1 MLLELKEIKA
11 GYQKKNVLFGLTMG
25 VHQKELV
32 ALVGPNGAGKTTTL
46 RTIFGYIHPI
56 EGTILFQGHDIKH
69 NTPFQNV
76 KNGISLVPQGGK
88 VFKTLTVLENLEMG
102 GYLLKQKG
110 EVLRSL
116 QQVYE
121 MFPILDERKFQLA
134 RTLSGGEQQMLA
146 IGRGLMF
153 TPKLLLLDEPS
164 MGLAPLVLRSLMG
177 TISKVK
183 EQIESSVIIVEQ
195 NVNEVLKIANRVY
208 VMKLGKI
215 VFHEEYPENLLR
227 EEKLRKAYLS

>member
-1 MLLELKEIKA
+1 LELKEIKA